1 MSSTDYEALL
11 DRARTGLPENPHRSE
26 RFTVPTGEVS
36 YDGKNTVVRNLKEI
50 GDQLRREP
58 AQILNFMAREFGCP
72 GVLDG
77 PRGVLKTK
85 ASVDQV
91 NAKLQEYTQ
100 RFVLCVEC
108 GSPDTHLDRGAR
120 SAPMIV
126 CEACGAQR
134 PVTVRRV
141 MATEKPKFPV
151 TLGETYRLTVED
163 VNRRGE
169 GVARKEGFVVFI
181 QGARMKGAT
190 VNARITRVSGNAAS
204 ATMVP

>member
-1 MSSTDYEALL
+1 MSTPSYEALL
-11 DRARTGLPENPHRSE
+11 DRARAGLPENPHRSE
-26 RFTVPTGEVS
+26 RFTIPTAEVN
-36 YDGKNTVVRNLKEI
+36 YDGKSTVVRNLKEI

-58 AQILNFMAREFGCP
+58 AQILNFLSREFGCP

-85 ASVDQV
+85 A
-91 NAKLQEYTQ
+91 NAEQINTKVKEYTQ

-108 GSPDTHLDRGAR
+108 GSPDTHLDRDAR

-141 MATEKPKFPV
+141 QVSEKPKAPV
-151 TLGETYRLTVED
+151 VFGETYRLTVED

-181 QGARMKGAT
+181 AGARVKGVQ
-190 VNARITRVSGNAAS
+190 VNAKITRVSGNAAS
-204 ATMVP
+204 ATVVP